1 MSHLFL
7 LFLGLLFAVLKD
19 MGAQK
24 TCAKGHITDN
34 DQCVD
39 ENECESDTGLASIC
53 GVNATCYNTNG
64 SYYCQ
69 CLTGYQTRSV
79 NFNQDNG
86 EQCKDI
92 NECTTNKVICGS
104 DATCHN
110 APGSYYCTCVSG
122 FVASNGQQQFTAS
135 QNVTCNGET

>member
-34 DQCVD
+34 DQCV
-39 ENECESDTGLASIC
+39 
-53 GVNATCYNTNG
+53 
-64 SYYCQ
+64 
-69 CLTGYQTRSV
+69 
-79 NFNQDNG
+79 
-86 EQCKDI
+86 DI